1 MKIILLGA
9 PGSGKGTQAQ
19 EITKSYGLPHISTG
33 DIFRSNIKNM
43 TPLGVKVKALMDEG
57 KLCPDDITIALVKDR
72 LSEPDCKNGYLL
84 DGFPRDLNQA
94 RALDEFAAP
103 DLVID
108 IDVDLGLIERRI
120 TGRRSCPK
128 CGGTFHID
136 NIGDTKICPICGA
149 ELVTRKDDN
158 PETVKDRLSVYER
171 QTRPLEEFY
180 GKQGKLA
187 KVNGNLAVTEVFSE
201 IKKILDDNR

>member
-43 TPLGVKVKALMDEG
+43 TPLGVKVKALMEEG

-103 DLVID
+103 DLVVD
-108 IDVDLGLIERRI
+108 IDVDLTLIERRI

-171 QTRPLEEFY
+171 QTKPLEEFY